1 MKTAFY
7 STRPFER
14 TSFPAANTAHGHALE
29 FFAEILTPATAA
41 LARGAPCAC
50 LGVADHAGRE
60 ALAALRDAGVRLIAL
75 RSAGFNHVDLD
86 AATALGLT
94 VARVPA
100 YSPYAVAEH
109 ALALL
114 MTLNRKTHR
123 AYNRIREQNFS
134 LEGLMGFDLHEK
146 TVGVIGTGQIGEA
159 FIRIMLGMGC
169 RVLASDPFENPRC
182 VELGVRYVPTAEL
195 WPACDVI
202 ALHCPLTPQTRHLV
216 NQAALGAIKPGAILI
231 NTSRGAVVDTL
242 AVIAALKSGRLGGLA
257 IDVYEEEGDLF
268 YRDLSGEVL
277 QDDVFVRLMTFPNVL
292 ITGHQGFFTREA
304 VAAIAET
311 TLANVS
317 GFELGTIPP
326 ANLVTTGHVVSSAPR
341 E

>member
-1 MKTAFY
+1 MKIVFF
-7 STRPFER
+7 STRAFER
-14 TSFPAANTAHGHALE
+14 TSFPAANAAHGHSLE
-29 FFAEILTPATAA
+29 FLSEGLSPATAI
-41 LARGAPCAC
+41 LARGAGCAC
-50 LGVADHAGRE
+50 LSVGDHAGQDG
-60 ALAALRDAGVRLIAL
+60 LAALREVGVRLIAL

-86 AATALGLT
+86 AAERLGLT

-100 YSPYAVAEH
+100 YSPHSVAEH

-114 MTLNRKTHR
+114 MTLNRKIHR

-134 LEGLMGFDLHEK
+134 LEGLMGFDLHGK
-146 TVGVIGTGQIGEA
+146 TVGVVGTGQIGEA

-169 RVLASDPFENPRC
+169 RVLASDPYQNPRC
-182 VELGVRYVPTAEL
+182 VELGVRYVPTAGL

-202 ALHCPLTPQTRHLV
+202 SLNCPLTPQTRHLV
-216 NQAALGAIKPGAILI
+216 SDAALATIKPGAVLI
-231 NTSRGAVVDTL
+231 NTSRGAVVDTV

-268 YRDLSGEVL
+268 YRDLSGEIL

-311 TLANVS
+311 TLDNATR
-317 GFELGTIPP
+317 FERGTIPSE
-326 ANLVTTGHVVSSAPR
+326 NLVSISHVVSSSSNA
-341 E
+341 